1 MYTTFGEKD
10 LPLASPRILVPLL
23 ENHQTADGRVKLPKA
38 LQDLIGGEY
47 L

>member
-1 MYTTFGEKD
+1 
-10 LPLASPRILVPLL
+10 VPLL

-38 LQDLIGGEY
+38 MSDLMGREF